1 MRWRGGNSARF
12 GISGS
17 CMARAMSRI
26 AAFDRRLKLEFHGAK
41 LTSNG
46 GPAYRELDDALGLT
60 ATAAST
66 LAAPRRGAEGR
77 SH

>member
-1 MRWRGGNSARF
+1 MGNATGETKESLRVAL
-12 GISGS
+12 
-17 CMARAMSRI
+17 
-26 AAFDRRLKLEFHGAK
+26 DRRLKLEFHGAK
-41 LTSNG
+41 LTSDG
-46 GPAYRELDDALGLT
+46 GLPAYRELEDALGLT